1 MAKAD
6 FDLLVIGGGIA
17 GTSAAIRAADSG
29 LSVAIVTK
37 TDKLDDSATS
47 HAQGGIVYRAIDDSP
62 ELLINDILSAGA
74 GASLRAAAEVV
85 ATEGP
90 EIIEKMLLEEAPVD
104 FDRDDS
110 GQLDRTEEAAHS
122 KRRILHKTDIT
133 GRYIEQALIKRI
145 RELPNI
151 TSFTGH
157 TLVDLLTNHH
167 HVDDPLACYEDNRC
181 LGAYVLD
188 NANSTV
194 KTITAKNT
202 LLATGG
208 LGQIYLHTTN
218 PDVATGEGLAAAY
231 RAGAEIINMEYI
243 QFHPTTLAV
252 SGADSFLISESVRG
266 EGAIL
271 IGFDKKPFMKRY
283 HPLGSLAPRDIVA
296 RAIHSEMIEHHWPY
310 VYLDIASY
318 MKPEAVK
325 KRFPTIWK
333 ECKKYGI
340 DCAYEPIPVV
350 PAAHFSCGGVRCDL
364 NGRTTV
370 DGLYTVGEVA
380 CTGLH
385 GANRLASTSML
396 EGLVFGY
403 RAANDIVKKIK
414 REAYSI
420 PNVRQWSYTGS
431 SSIDNALIFQ
441 DFITLKYIMWNYV
454 GLIRNSHRL
463 GRAINDLRHLW
474 QETEEFYRNTR
485 LTREIVELRG
495 AIQTGLIIARAA
507 WQNRTSRGCHFRKE
521 EE

>member
-1 MAKAD
+1 MADAD

-17 GTSAAIRAADSG
+17 GNSAAIRAADNG
-29 LSVAIVTK
+29 LSVAVVTK
-37 TDKLDDSATS
+37 TEKAADSNTYN
-47 HAQGGIVYRAIDDSP
+47 AQGGIVYKAVDDKP
-62 ELLINDILSAGA
+62 ALLINDILVAGA
-74 GASLRAAAEVV
+74 GASLPRAARITAN
-85 ATEGP
+85 EGP
-90 EIIEKMLLEEAPVD
+90 EIVEKMLLDEAPVD
-104 FDRDDS
+104 FDRDKS
-110 GQLDRTEEAAHS
+110 GEFDRTEEAAHS

-133 GRYIEQALIKRI
+133 GRYIEQALIKRTK
-145 RELPNI
+145 ELPNI
-151 TSFTGH
+151 KLFTNC

-167 HVDDPLACYEDNRC
+167 HVDNPLSCYEDNRC

-188 NANSTV
+188 NSSSVV
-194 KTITAKNT
+194 KIITAKAT
-202 LLATGG
+202 MLATGG

-218 PDVATGEGLAAAY
+218 PTVATGEGLAAAY
-231 RAGAEIINMEYI
+231 RAQTEIINMEYV

-266 EGAIL
+266 EGAVL
-271 IGFDKKPFMKRY
+271 IDYDKKPFMKRY
-283 HPLGSLAPRDIVA
+283 HHLESLAPRDIVA
-296 RAIHSEMIEHHWPY
+296 RAIHSEMTEHHWPY

-318 MKPEAVK
+318 MKPDEIR
-325 KRFPTIWK
+325 KRFPTIWEK
-333 ECKKYGI
+333 CKKHGI

-350 PAAHFSCGGVRCDL
+350 PAAHFSCGGVRTDL
-364 NGRTTV
+364 YGRTTV
-370 DGLYTVGEVA
+370 SGLYAVGEVA

-403 RAANDIVKKIK
+403 RAADDITKRVKNRSAGDIP
-414 REAYSI
+414 SI
-420 PNVRQWSYTGS
+420 RPWSYTGS
-431 SSIDNALIFQ
+431 GSIDNALIFQ

-474 QETEEFYRNTR
+474 QETEEFYRNAH

-507 WQNRTSRGCHFRKE
+507 WQNPTSRGCHFRKD
-521 EE
+521 